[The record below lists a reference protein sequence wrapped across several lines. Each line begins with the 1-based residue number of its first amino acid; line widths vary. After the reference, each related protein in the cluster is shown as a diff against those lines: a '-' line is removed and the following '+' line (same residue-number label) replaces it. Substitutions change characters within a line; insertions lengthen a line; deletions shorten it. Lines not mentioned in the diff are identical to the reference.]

1 VHPLGSVRL
10 QTFSYSSYPDKSK
23 ERARLHK
30 DVDAILLE
38 DQAFQTLHARFRTK
52 SDLGIDLLD
61 AAIWHKVPFSTDR
74 NFKCYFTAALPGAQ
88 AGATGRCRER

>member
-1 VHPLGSVRL
+1 MHPLGSVRL

-61 AAIWHKVPFSTDR
+61 AAISHIQGVKQKEAIFL
-74 NFKCYFTAALPGAQ
+74 NFELEADKNVCGKTELTQF
-88 AGATGRCRER
+88 